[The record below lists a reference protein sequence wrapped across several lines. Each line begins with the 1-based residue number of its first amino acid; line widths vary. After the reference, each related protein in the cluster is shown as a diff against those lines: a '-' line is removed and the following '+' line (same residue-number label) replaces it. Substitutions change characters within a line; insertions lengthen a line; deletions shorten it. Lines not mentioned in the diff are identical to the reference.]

1 MKSPMPENHTEVE
14 PLVEPSLTP
23 ADAVETPLAYS
34 RPLSTAGAL
43 MLMVGLVVL
52 WGGNWPAMKTGLQH
66 IPPMTFASARMI
78 SSMLTMAVLA
88 IALGEMR
95 LPARRDWGFLA
106 SAGVLQMG
114 VYIALLTYGM
124 QYVPAGRSSI
134 LAYTMSLWVV
144 PGAVLFLGERLTGW
158 NGGGFLLSLLGVLVL
173 FNPVTFDWTD
183 QLAILGSGLILLGAG
198 ISSGVMLQ
206 IRGRR
211 WSASPLALAPWQ
223 FLSASMVL
231 VPLTLIMEPNPQI
244 SWNSELLLSIFYSGP
259 LATALGLWLFVE
271 ITRALPAITSSLGL
285 LAVPVVGV
293 LLSAWTL
300 GEPITGTNV
309 LGLLL
314 IVGGVGF
321 VAVGGLR
328 GRG

>member
-1 MKSPMPENHTEVE
+1 MNRIESETSSDHGQPNEPEPNQAPASP
-14 PLVEPSLTP
+14 
-23 ADAVETPLAYS
+23 AYS
-34 RPLSTAGAL
+34 QPVSIRNAVLL
-43 MLMVGLVVL
+43 MLVL
-52 WGGNWPAMKTGLQH
+52 IVFWGGNWPAMKTGLQH

-78 SSMLTMAVLA
+78 TAMLTMAVLA
-88 IALGEMR
+88 MMMGEMR

-106 SAGVLQMG
+106 SAGVMQMG

-158 NGGGFLLSLLGVLVL
+158 NGGGFLLSVLGVLLL
-173 FNPVTFDWTD
+173 FNPITFDWSD
-183 QLAILGSGLILLGAG
+183 RLAILGSGLILLGAA
-198 ISSGVMLQ
+198 ISAGVMLQ
-206 IRGRR
+206 IRGRH
-211 WSASPLALAPWQ
+211 WGASPLALAPWQ
-223 FLSASMVL
+223 FFSASLVL
-231 VPLTLIMEPNPQI
+231 VPLTLFMEPNPDI
-244 SWNSELLLSIFYSGP
+244 SWNAELLGSILYSGP

-293 LLSAWTL
+293 LLSAWIL
-300 GEPITGTNV
+300 GEEITGTNT

-321 VAVGGLR
+321 VAVGGVR
-328 GRG
+328 GRV

>member
-1 MKSPMPENHTEVE
+1 MNRIESSSGNDPDDVAQPVPVQVSASP
-14 PLVEPSLTP
+14 
-23 ADAVETPLAYS
+23 AYS
-34 RPLSTAGAL
+34 QPVSASAALLL
-43 MLMVGLVVL
+43 MLGLILL

-66 IPPMTFASARMI
+66 IPPMTFAAARMI
-78 SSMLTMAVLA
+78 SAMLTMAVLA

-95 LPARRDWGFLA
+95 WPARRDWGFLA

-158 NGGGFLLSLLGVLVL
+158 NSGGFLLSILGVLVL
-173 FNPVTFDWTD
+173 FNPVTFDWTN
-183 QLAILGSGLILLGAG
+183 QPAILGSGLILLGAA

-206 IRGRR
+206 IRGRS
-211 WSASPLALAPWQ
+211 WGASPLALAPWQ

-244 SWNSELLLSIFYSGP
+244 SWNGELLLSIFYSGP

-293 LLSAWTL
+293 LLSAWIL
-300 GEPITGTNV
+300 GEEITGTNT

-314 IVGGVGF
+314 IVGGVGV
-321 VAVGGLR
+321 VAVGGVR
-328 GRG
+328 GRR